1 MERHNST
8 WNLLGAKSRYFVIT
22 GGRGSGKSFEVGR
35 FVTLLSFEQGHKIL
49 FTRQT
54 MTSAHLSIIP
64 EFKEKIE
71 LLKLE
76 DLFSITKSEIKNK
89 QSNSEIFFKGL
100 KTSSG
105 DQTANLKSLQGVT
118 TWILDEA
125 EELTDEDT
133 FDKINLSIRSNEKQN
148 RVILILNPATKEHWI
163 YKKFFEQEG
172 VKEGFNGTKGNTT
185 YIHTTYEDNIKN
197 LGVSFLQEVEKI
209 KINNPSKYEHVILGG
224 WLDKADGVVFTNWEF
239 GPFNPDYLQT
249 SFGMDFGFSI
259 DPDALAEVAIDNK
272 NKILYVKE
280 HIYQRG
286 IKTHELAK
294 MLLDKTKGGLIIA
307 DSAEPRLI
315 DDLRFQKVNIQ
326 AVKKGTI
333 ESGIVRMQDFK
344 IVVEPNST
352 NIAKELN
359 NYCYLNKG
367 SRLYIDNWNHIIDAI
382 RYNVIY
388 NLDNPSK
395 GTYGFYKKGM

>member
-1 MERHNST
+1 MEKHNNI
-8 WNLLGAKSRYFVIT
+8 WNLLGSKSRYFVVT

-35 FVTLLSFEQGHKIL
+35 FITLLSFEQGHKIL

-76 DLFSITKSEIKNK
+76 DMFSISKSEIKNK
-89 QSNSEIFFKGL
+89 QSQSEIFFKGL

-118 TWILDEA
+118 TWVLDEA
-125 EELTDEDT
+125 EELVDEST
-133 FDKINLSIRSNEKQN
+133 FDKINLSIRSNDKQN
-148 RVILILNPATKEHWI
+148 RIILILNPATKEHWI
-163 YKKFFEQEG
+163 YRKFFEQEG
-172 VKEGFNGTKGNTT
+172 IKEGFNGTKGNTT

-209 KINNPSKYEHVILGG
+209 KIHNPDKYHHVILGG
-224 WLDKADGVVFTNWEF
+224 WLEKAEGVVFTNWEF
-239 GPFNPDYLQT
+239 GTFNPNYLQT

-259 DPDALAEVAIDNK
+259 DPDALAEVAIDVK
-272 NKILYVKE
+272 NKLLYVKE

-286 IKTHELAK
+286 LKTHELSK
-294 MLLDKTKGGLIIA
+294 MLLEKTKGGLIIA

-315 DDLRFQKVNIQ
+315 DDLRFQKINIQ

-344 IVVEPNST
+344 IIVDPNST

-367 SRLYIDNWNHIIDAI
+367 SKLYVDNWNHIIDAI

-388 NLDNPSK
+388 NLDNPSR

>member
-1 MERHNST
+1 MEKHSKA
-8 WNLLGAKSRYFVIT
+8 WDLLGSKSRYFVVT

-35 FVTLLSFEQGHKIL
+35 FITLLSFEQGHKIL

-76 DLFSITKSEIKNK
+76 DLFSISKSEIKNK
-89 QSNSEIFFKGL
+89 NSNSEIFFKGL

-118 TWILDEA
+118 TWVLDEA
-125 EELTDEDT
+125 EELVDEAT
-133 FDKINLSIRSNEKQN
+133 FDKINLSIRSNDKQN
-148 RVILILNPATKEHWI
+148 RIILILNPATKEHWI
-163 YKKFFEQEG
+163 YRKFFEQEG
-172 VKEGFNGTKGNTT
+172 IKEGFNGTKGNTT

-209 KINNPSKYEHVILGG
+209 KIHNPDKYQHVILGG
-224 WLDKADGVVFTNWEF
+224 WLEKAEGVVFTNWEF
-239 GPFNPDYLQT
+239 GTFNPNYLQT

-259 DPDALAEVAIDNK
+259 DPDALAEVAIDVK
-272 NKILYVKE
+272 NKLLYVKE

-286 IKTHELAK
+286 LKTHELSK
-294 MLLDKTKGGLIIA
+294 MLLEKTKGGLIIA

-315 DDLRFQKVNIQ
+315 DDLRFQKINIQ

-344 IVVEPNST
+344 IIVDPNST

-367 SRLYIDNWNHIIDAI
+367 SKLYVDNWNHIIDAI

-395 GTYGFYKKGM
+395 GTYGFYRKGM